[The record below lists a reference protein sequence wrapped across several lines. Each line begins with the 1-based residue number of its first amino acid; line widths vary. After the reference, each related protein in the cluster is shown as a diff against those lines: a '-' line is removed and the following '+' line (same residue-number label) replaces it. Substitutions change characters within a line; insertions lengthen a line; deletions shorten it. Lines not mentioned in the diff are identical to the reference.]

1 MSKQVAVSF
10 EDKSVKVV
18 YASCE
23 KGKTIVQKT
32 SILKDEDFDS
42 FLETSRFPDL
52 TVVCRPRRFYSDTM
66 MVPPAKRTYLKKI
79 VEAEIRKRFSELKD
93 FSYFYSTLTEK
104 TPGDKGMR
112 EIFFLAVNN
121 NELCEIT
128 ERFNRYGITVKC
140 LCPDILALSHLIK
153 SSENWKNKT
162 VLCLLISEAE
172 RTFFLVRNG
181 ELCFIRITPSSG
193 SELTDLD
200 VDNIN
205 MTVSY
210 CRQNLRLNAEQIILM
225 NAGIKGGTL
234 NTIIPT
240 VPVAYP
246 TSVLAS
252 DATLK
257 NFVAPISAIAFG
269 HELRDANL
277 LPLKYRR
284 LFTQKRVASYGTVFF
299 LLFSLIGLGLMLIN
313 VSQIF
318 LMKEKINSLRKDLT
332 EINAVASAYERDTS
346 KLQQFLPLINLIN
359 EARSSPDVQKALL
372 SLRFL
377 PMENVIVQT
386 VQLNNKK
393 DFLLIQI
400 SGSITSKNYGDMHRT
415 FMKLLSNCSSVSG
428 LVVVSKNIELRNG
441 HFQIE
446 IQNKT

>member
-1 MSKQVAVSF
+1 MGKRVAVSL
-10 EDKSVKVV
+10 EGKSVKVV
-18 YASCE
+18 YASIE
-23 KGKTIVQKT
+23 KGKTVIQKT
-32 SILKDEDFDS
+32 SIFKDEEFDS
-42 FLETSRFPDL
+42 FLETSRFTDL
-52 TVVCRPRRFYSDTM
+52 TVICRPRRFYSDTM
-66 MVPPAKRTYLKKI
+66 MVPPAKRTYVKKI

-93 FSYFYSTLTEK
+93 FSYFYSNLTEK

-112 EIFFLAVNN
+112 EIFFLAVDN

-128 ERFNRYGITVKC
+128 ERFNRYGITVKY
-140 LCPDILALSHLIK
+140 LCPDILALSRLIK
-153 SSENWKNKT
+153 SSEDWKDKT
-162 VLCLLISEAE
+162 VLCLLVSETE

-181 ELCFIRITPSSG
+181 EICFIRITPSSG
-193 SELTDLD
+193 SALTDLD

-210 CRQNLRLNAEQIILM
+210 CRQNLRLNAEQIVLM
-225 NAGIKGGTL
+225 NAATKEGTL

-257 NFVAPISAIAFG
+257 DFAAPISAIAFG
-269 HELRDANL
+269 NELGDANL
-277 LPLKYRR
+277 LPLIYRT
-284 LFTQKRVASYGTVFF
+284 LFTQKRIASYGAVFF
-299 LLFSLIGLGLMLIN
+299 LLLSLIGLGLMLIN
-313 VSQIF
+313 MSQIF
-318 LMKEKINSLRKDLT
+318 LMKEKIDVLRKDLT
-332 EINAVASAYERDTS
+332 EVDAVASAYEKDTA

-359 EARSSPDVQKALL
+359 EARSSPDIQKALL

-415 FMKLLSNCSSVSG
+415 FMKLLASCSNVSG

>member
-1 MSKQVAVSF
+1 MSKRVAVSL

-23 KGKTIVQKT
+23 KGKTVIQKT
-32 SILKDEDFDS
+32 SVLKDDEFDS

-52 TVVCRPRRFYSDTM
+52 TVVCRPRRSYSDTM
-66 MVPPAKRTYLKKI
+66 MVPPAKKAYLKRI

-93 FSYFYSTLTEK
+93 FSYFYSHLTEK

-112 EIFFLAVNN
+112 EIFFFAVDN
-121 NELCEIT
+121 NELNEIT
-128 ERFNRYGITVKC
+128 ERFNRYGITVKY

-162 VLCLLISEAE
+162 VLCLFISETE

-193 SELTDLD
+193 SELTDHD

-225 NAGIKGGTL
+225 NAAVKEGSL

-246 TSVLAS
+246 PNVLAS

-257 NFVAPISAIAFG
+257 NFVAPISAIACEQKLG
-269 HELRDANL
+269 DANL

-284 LFTQKRVASYGTVFF
+284 LFTQKLVAFYGTVFF
-299 LLFSLIGLGLMLIN
+299 LLFSLIGLGLLLIN

-318 LMKEKINSLRKDLT
+318 LMKEKINLLRKDLT
-332 EINAVASAYERDTS
+332 EINAVASAYEKDTS
-346 KLQQFLPLINLIN
+346 KMQQLLPLINLVH

-377 PMENVIVQT
+377 PMENVYIQT

-400 SGSITSKNYGDMHRT
+400 SGGITSKNYGEMHRT

-441 HFQIE
+441 RFQIDIE
-446 IQNKT
+446 NRI